1 MILLG
6 SRVVHRTSAAAPSD
20 GKPASAGM
28 RFQAAPAACTVR
40 HRKQRSVRMQAYQV
54 SLKPPFDSICW
65 LSTLLHTTLQRQ
77 PSGGRCAED
86 VSRMNSRARL
96 LELISMRRQG
106 AYDRKAL
113 NAAADQL

>member
-54 SLKPPFDSICW
+54 SLKAPFDSVCW
-65 LSTLLHTTLQRQ
+65 LSTLLRTTLQRQ

-86 VSRMNSRARL
+86 QCEQDDQQSSLAGAHLHEASRR
-96 LELISMRRQG
+96 I
-106 AYDRKAL
+106 
-113 NAAADQL
+113 